1 MLIKETKYL
10 IIDAGNTSTKCVV
23 FENGELHKVNSFT
36 SLTLWKRH
44 IDNINYNECIIS
56 SVASKKATDFMVQNT
71 KNALLFNSKTPIPIS
86 NKYKTPS
93 TLGYDRLAN
102 VIAANAIFPNQNSVV
117 IDAGTCLKFDF
128 INDKNE
134 YQGGS
139 ISPGLRM
146 RFKALHTFTA
156 NLPLIEGIESQE
168 LIGRNTNESMI
179 SGCLNGMVAEIDNVI
194 EQYKNQYPNLNVILT
209 GGDAE
214 IVEKSDFKQKNS
226 IFANRW
232 LTLKG
237 LNEIL
242 QYNVRS

>member
-93 TLGYDRLAN
+93 TLGY
-102 VIAANAIFPNQNSVV
+102 
-117 IDAGTCLKFDF
+117 G
-128 INDKNE
+128 
-134 YQGGS
+134 
-139 ISPGLRM
+139 
-146 RFKALHTFTA
+146 
-156 NLPLIEGIESQE
+156 
-168 LIGRNTNESMI
+168 
-179 SGCLNGMVAEIDNVI
+179 
-194 EQYKNQYPNLNVILT
+194 
-209 GGDAE
+209 
-214 IVEKSDFKQKNS
+214 
-226 IFANRW
+226 
-232 LTLKG
+232 
-237 LNEIL
+237 
-242 QYNVRS
+242 